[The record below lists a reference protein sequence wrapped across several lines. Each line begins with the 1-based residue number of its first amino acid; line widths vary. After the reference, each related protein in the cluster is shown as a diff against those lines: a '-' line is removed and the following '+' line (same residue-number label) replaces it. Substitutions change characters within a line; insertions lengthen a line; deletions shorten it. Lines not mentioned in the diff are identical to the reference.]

1 MLKVVFAGTPDFA
14 CPSLQAL
21 IDEKI
26 KILAVYTQ
34 PDRRAGRGRKLTPS
48 PVKQLAEQNN
58 IPVFQP
64 DSLKDVAEHDM
75 LKALDADL
83 MVVAAYG
90 LILPQAVLD
99 IPRYGC
105 INVHASLLPRWRG
118 AAPIQR
124 AIQAG
129 DKKSGICI
137 MQMEAGLDT
146 GPVLTNIACPIKDTD
161 TAQDLHDRLSQLGAE
176 ALLIAIDNIESGRA
190 RADKQDD
197 NKATYAAKL
206 QKAEASLDWTLS
218 AEQLCRNIR
227 AFNPWPIA
235 QSILNEQVIRIHDS
249 VVIDNQLKQAK
260 PGEIIAANADGVD
273 VATGCGLLRILK
285 CQLPGGK
292 VLSVADLLNARKALF
307 VAGASFATDDT
318 LFLG

>member
-21 IDEKI
+21 IDDNVKV
-26 KILAVYTQ
+26 LAVYTQ
-34 PDRRAGRGRKLTPS
+34 PDRPAGRGRKLMAS
-48 PVKQLAEQNN
+48 PVKQLAEAHN

-64 DSLKDVAEHDM
+64 ETLKDTAEHDM
-75 LKALDADL
+75 LSALGADL

-90 LILPQAVLD
+90 LLLPQAVLD

-129 DKKSGICI
+129 DTKTGISI

-146 GPVLTNIACPIKDTD
+146 GPVLNTITCPIKDSD
-161 TAQDLHDRLSQLGAE
+161 TAQDLHDRLAQLGAE
-176 ALLIAIDNIESGRA
+176 ALLIAVDNIESGRA
-190 RADKQDD
+190 RAEKQDD
-197 NKATYAAKL
+197 KLATHAAKL
-206 QKAEASLDWTLS
+206 QKAQANLDWTLS
-218 AEQLCRNIR
+218 AEQLDRNIR

-235 QSILNEQVIRIHDS
+235 QSTLEDQTIRIYEC
-249 VVIDNQLKQAK
+249 VVIDDQLQQGK
-260 PGEIIAANADGVD
+260 PGEIIAANADGID
-273 VATGCGLLRILK
+273 VATGFGILRLLR

-292 VLSVADLLNARKALF
+292 VLPIADLLNARQSLF
-307 VAGASFATDDT
+307 TPGSCFSINETS
-318 LFLG
+318 FLG